1 MINFEAE
8 NRENLNMFLNSI
20 DITYIIH
27 VSISKGKSF
36 AIYPEC
42 CWCMCGWVCVC
53 VCVFTSVQR
62 QQFSNCLDVHSIT
75 VLDNLSKQVS
85 FTWMVKKSYWWL
97 QTLREVGH
105 CVDNHIA
112 KIRAHIESPFIS
124 WPWRYIIFH
133 SNQGIH
139 YHTNFGPY
147 TLSGRPTDLP
157 RVIGSCL
164 ALPQFVGFF

>member
-1 MINFEAE
+1 MSRIAVDLRADSTEDYNTRATWIISHF
-8 NRENLNMFLNSI
+8 NLLC
-20 DITYIIH
+20 
-27 VSISKGKSF
+27 V
-36 AIYPEC
+36 C
-42 CWCMCGWVCVC
+42 VCGWVCVC

-164 ALPQFVGFF
+164 ALPQFVGLF